1 MPICW
6 TFQNDWEDYFTVV
19 QWDQRVTGKNWI
31 TADTTKAIPDYRMK
45 TIINDGVAL
54 VEYLRKRFSK
64 DKVFLLGL
72 SWGTMLGTHIAAQI
86 PDQLYA
92 YIGVG
97 QAYQGDDEKYLYSR
111 LIYLATKTKNETA
124 LAELKAIAPYP
135 NPKGNTPVESTI
147 LTRKWARMYDG
158 GW

>member
-1 MPICW
+1 
-6 TFQNDWEDYFTVV
+6 
-19 QWDQRVTGKNWI
+19 
-31 TADTTKAIPDYRMK
+31 MK

-54 VEYLRKRFSK
+54 VEHLSKRFNK

-86 PDQLYA
+86 LNQLYA
-92 YIGVG
+92 YIGKG

-147 LTRKWARMYDG
+147 LTRK
-158 GW
+158 